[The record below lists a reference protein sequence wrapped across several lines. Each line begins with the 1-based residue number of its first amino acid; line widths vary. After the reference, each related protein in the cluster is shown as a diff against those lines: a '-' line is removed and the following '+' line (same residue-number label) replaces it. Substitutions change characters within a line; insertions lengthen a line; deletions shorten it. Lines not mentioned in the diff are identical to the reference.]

1 MISHKLEFT
10 GMINTPD
17 RVIVGDRAYDI
28 KNARVDR
35 GKIEP
40 EQGYSVQIPG
50 FAGKNCW
57 GGYFARW
64 EGCEE
69 FITVIGNKVYVAG
82 PGDSAW
88 TEIASG
94 VSESPWHFQQ
104 YGNKVYAVNEAD
116 GIRFHTICDT
126 DWTGGN
132 KPDAPSSSG
141 ISFEVKQW
149 RDGTTGVVNS
159 LKTLLSSA
167 TWSFTGFTGTLPTV
181 NTNLDYGVVF
191 NFNMPYVGFRDFAV
205 EATFSQTDLRWN
217 DVHLFGVI
225 LDLESAAQGIMLPEI
240 EFRMTAD
247 GNVLDPLMEST
258 DVGLSNAH
266 YRHCYFLGNRE
277 KRQKVTKLRWRFRT
291 ANNTN
296 IKSTD
301 KFTLFLKWGDT
312 WMNDVQGFVVD
323 DGPTL
328 DEIEYAYSSYVVS
341 SNAESDLDNIPAKSP
356 FIPQLTLGAYLD
368 VSLAVVSGSPTP
380 DKLRLYRKRK
390 SDKKFVFIGEVP
402 NSGTPTI
409 SDHYMEWE
417 LESLDVY
424 SGGHNLPLD
433 KNPVQI
439 GATRS
444 SLCVAADY
452 DLYIS
457 RVGSPLEFE
466 KIDEAPDPFDTLQG
480 RSVFVDDSRSEKV
493 NAIHG
498 GKALFLSTRSRSYI
512 MFGDTPRDMSVPQAA
527 ENLGAIG
534 PRASCLFKDG
544 MTIITAE
551 GAFLVRFGQFVGD
564 NEGSI
569 DSFELTRDIIQTVS
583 DFNFSESAVA
593 FVQRGELFL
602 VQGKKYIRFERKHG
616 RITRGEWDHEIVAAA
631 PDYKLDLRLF
641 TKNGA
646 LLVFDGSA
654 DYAGVPISWFYE
666 TGDMV
671 FESKRVRLANLFL
684 VAEGTPKVTVT
695 SYDGVEG
702 SSTETWYVNSDFFA
716 LNAFEGSRH
725 IGSKFRLRFEGT
737 QTDSISMCVLEFEL
751 MGGGKGR

>member
-10 GMINTPD
+10 GMMNTPD
-17 RVIVGDRAYDI
+17 RVVVGDRAYEI

-35 GKIEP
+35 GKIEA
-40 EQGYSVQIPG
+40 ERGYSVQIP
-50 FAGKNCW
+50 AIPGKVCH

-69 FITVIGNKVYVAG
+69 YIAVIGNKVYVAG
-82 PGDSAW
+82 PSDSAW

-104 YGNKVYAVNEAD
+104 YGNKIYAVNEND

-126 DWTGGN
+126 DWFGGN
-132 KPDAPSSSG
+132 KPETPSSEG
-141 ISFEVKQW
+141 ISFAVKQW
-149 RDGTTGVVNS
+149 KDGTTNVVNS

-167 TWSFTGFTGTLPTV
+167 TWSFTGFGGSPPTV

-191 NFNMPYVGFRDFAV
+191 NFNMQYVGFRDFIV

-217 DVHLFGVI
+217 DAHLFGVI
-225 LDLESAAQGIMLPEI
+225 LDLENSLQGVMFPEI
-240 EFRMTAD
+240 EFQMTAD
-247 GNVLDPLMEST
+247 GDSINPLLEST
-258 DVGLSNAH
+258 DVSLSNAQ
-266 YRHCYFLGNRE
+266 YRHCYFLGQRD

-291 ANNTN
+291 AGNTN

-301 KFTLFLKWGDT
+301 KFTLYLQWGDT

-328 DEIEYAYSSYVVS
+328 DEIEYAYSSYVSS
-341 SNAESDLDNIPAKSP
+341 SNAESDLDNVPAKSP

-368 VSLAVVSGSPTP
+368 VSMTVVGGSPTP

-390 SDKKFVFIGEVP
+390 IDKKFVLIGEIA

-409 SDHYMEWE
+409 PDHYMEWE
-417 LESLDVY
+417 LDSLDVY
-424 SGGHNLPLD
+424 SGGANLPLD
-433 KNPVQI
+433 KKPIQI

-498 GKALFLSTRSRSYI
+498 GKALFLSTRSRSYV
-512 MFGDTPRDMSVPQAA
+512 MFGDSPRDMSVPQAA
-527 ENLGAIG
+527 ENLGALG

-544 MTIITAE
+544 MAIITAE
-551 GAFLVRFGQFVGD
+551 GSFLVRFGQFVGD

-569 DSFELTRDIIQTVS
+569 DSFELTRDIIQTVA
-583 DFNFSESAVA
+583 DFSFSKSAVA
-593 FVQRGELFL
+593 FVHRGELFL
-602 VQGKKYIRFERKHG
+602 VEGKKYIRFERKHG
-616 RITRGEWDHEIVAAA
+616 RITHGEWDHSVVAAA

-641 TKNGA
+641 TANGA
-646 LLVFDGSA
+646 LIVFDGSS
-654 DYAGVPISWFYE
+654 DYAGVPVSWFYE

-671 FESKRVRLANLFL
+671 FDSKRVRLSNVFL
-684 VAEGTPKVTVT
+684 VAVGAPTVTVT
-695 SYDGVEG
+695 SFDGVEG
-702 SSTETWYVNSDFFA
+702 DVTATWDVDSDYFA
-716 LNAFEGSRH
+716 LKEFEGSRH
-725 IGSKFRLRFEGT
+725 IGSKFRIRFSGD
-737 QTDSISMCVLEFEL
+737 QNDSIAMCVLEFEPL
-751 MGGGKGR
+751 GGGKAR